1 MNNFDKAYK
10 DSYFSYHHRPIPVH
24 TLDARMF
31 IARDGLDPVL
41 NEATQKHILYD
52 IQAINEL
59 EAIGN
64 RTRVLDYVMVGPVLE
79 KNANNNCN
87 IYIIVQ
93 LNTAN
98 LQDVL
103 KERILNFTTKNLS
116 SSKMNQRLLTGTS
129 HPLHYKVSIRKIDL
143 NDYPA
148 AFHPFTNMWLKQPL
162 ILGK

>member
-10 DSYFSYHHRPIPVH
+10 DSYFSYHNRPIPVH

-59 EAIGN
+59 EAPGN
-64 RTRVLDYVMVGPVLE
+64 RTRVLDYAMVGPVLE
-79 KNANNNCN
+79 ENADMNCN
-87 IYIIVQ
+87 VYIIVQ

-103 KERILNFTTKNLS
+103 KERILNFITKTLS
-116 SSKMNQRLLTGTS
+116 SGSKHKRLLTGTG
-129 HPLHYKVSIRKIDL
+129 HPLHYKVSIRKINL
-143 NDYPA
+143 EDYSA
-148 AFHPFTNMWLKQPL
+148 AFHPYTNTWLKQPRF
-162 ILGK
+162 LGK